1 MTNIKFPSSYNRQLS
16 FSLVTLLSVAGISGC
31 DSLWSPFTT
40 DDPNSCASRPTVN
53 PCNDQQTC
61 NTATGKCE
69 PVVSP
74 PTLAPLVFGDLN
86 PNISP
91 ASGGGNVVVSGQGF
105 TRNTVF
111 RIAGQPLQNSM
122 YIDNEHIAGTIPRS
136 PNRCGLVDIGLTRE
150 DNANIQKPNLFRYSL
165 KPLNVRPAQFS
176 HQLSSAITQIQAAN
190 LDGDANQ
197 ILDLLISHAN
207 GFTVLFSQGS
217 GSRKESGIS
226 IPTGIGERI
235 AITKIQSVISPEI
248 VLFNKSNKKLESYS
262 LNRLTLQYS
271 LSKSTDISGDVINI
285 VPIDINKDGT
295 DEILLGISN
304 SPGNSTLALY
314 SRIPALPQFQPTTS
328 INFTADLGPLTT
340 GDFDGDG
347 LTDVAVATGTKW
359 RFITMDQATG
369 SINMPQITD
378 TGSIIKAMAAGD
390 FNGDG
395 KSDLALFHTD
405 NGNVYV
411 LSHNGTSL
419 TLKNTI
425 TVGVPPVGFT
435 PSMQSYDI
443 NCDGLVDI
451 AINQPTTNG
460 TDLKL
465 SISNSSNGG
474 FDFILPSSMPN
485 MFLQGNA
492 FLVTDYNQD
501 SLPDIFAASYNSATT
516 LSSMEAYIP

>member
-74 PTLAPLVFGDLN
+74 PTLAPLVFGDIN

-105 TRNTVF
+105 TRSTVF
-111 RIAGQPLQNSM
+111 RIAGQPLQSSM

-136 PNRCGLVDIGLTRE
+136 PNRCGLVDISLTRE
-150 DNANIQKPNLFRYSL
+150 DSANIQKSNLFRYSL

-176 HQLSSAITQIQAAN
+176 HQLSSAINQIQVAN
-190 LDGDANQ
+190 MDGDANQ
-197 ILDLLISHAN
+197 ILDILISHNN
-207 GFTVLFSQGS
+207 GFTVLFSQGL

-235 AITKIQSVISPEI
+235 AIAKTQSVISPEI

-262 LNRLTLQYS
+262 LNRVTLQYS
-271 LSKSTDISGDVINI
+271 LSKSTDIIGDVINI
-285 VPIDINKDGT
+285 IPIDTNKDGT

-304 SPGNSTLALY
+304 SPGSSTLALY
-314 SRIPALPQFQPTTS
+314 SLIPAVAQFQPTSS
-328 INFTADLGPLTT
+328 INFTSDLGPLTT

-347 LTDVAVATGTKW
+347 ITDLALATGTKW
-359 RFITMDQATG
+359 RLITMDQATG
-369 SINMPQITD
+369 SIKMPQITD
-378 TGSIIKAMAAGD
+378 IGSIIKSMTAGD

-395 KSDLALFHTD
+395 KSDLAIYTAD
-405 NGNVYV
+405 NGNVFV
-411 LSHNGTSL
+411 LSHNGAML

-465 SISNSSNGG
+465 SINNANNGG
-474 FDFILPSSMPN
+474 FDFIQSSSMPN
-485 MFLQGNA
+485 MFLKGNA
-492 FLVTDYNQD
+492 FLITDYNQD
-501 SLPDIFAASYNSATT
+501 SLPEIFAASYNSATT
-516 LSSMEAYIP
+516 IASMEAYIP